1 MKAND
6 KTYQQSNAIV
16 VVALN
21 RFSKSEYSAFL
32 KADETV
38 TSRQRLAQA
47 LIDYLC
53 KKFKIASAKVKVVNR
68 VQPHATGATG
78 RLRRKTLG
86 TYTVGREVITLYN
99 LTAMKQQI
107 VSVKTMLGTLLHEFM
122 HHYDMT
128 YLKLGASIHSAGF
141 YKRIADLEN
150 KLK

>member
-6 KTYQQSNAIV
+6 KIYQRSNAIV
-16 VVALN
+16 AVALS
-21 RFSKSEYSAFL
+21 RFSKSEYNAFL
-32 KADETV
+32 KADETIS
-38 TSRQRLAQA
+38 SRQRLAQS

-68 VQPHATGATG
+68 AQPHATGATG
-78 RLRRKTLG
+78 RLRRKTIG
-86 TYTVGREVITLYN
+86 TYTIGHEVITLYN
-99 LTAMKQQI
+99 LTAVKQQV

-128 YLKLGASIHSAGF
+128 YLKLGSSIHSAGF
-141 YKRIADLEN
+141 YKRISDLEN